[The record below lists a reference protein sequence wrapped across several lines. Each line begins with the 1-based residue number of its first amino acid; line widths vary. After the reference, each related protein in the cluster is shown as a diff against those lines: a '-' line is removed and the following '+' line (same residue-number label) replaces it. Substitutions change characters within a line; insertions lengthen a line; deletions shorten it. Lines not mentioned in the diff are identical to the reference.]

1 MDYRGKTPKKL
12 GMDWTENSRDILA
25 ISAKNI
31 KNGRLINKDKAHYG
45 DENLYKKWMKDGDIK
60 VGDILMTSEAPLGE
74 SYLITKPLKAI
85 LSQRTFLIRLNKEL
99 ADPCFFYSLIQSPM
113 FKMKL
118 LAKATGTTVIG
129 IKQKELRKI
138 IVDLPSLNIQKKI
151 GYYFKV
157 IDQKIRLNNQINDN
171 LVELI
176 NLIYLKFCADF
187 PAKEKVSLDDV
198 FNTSTKTFNVN
209 ENKNINIWH
218 FSIPNFDCNKQP
230 QCESTNSI
238 KSNKKKVNS
247 FGVLVS
253 KLNPNFKRIWAPNL
267 DFYSNYSPIASPEF
281 IQING
286 NSQEEQALIFCI
298 LNSKEFTDFLVSNAT
313 GSTNSRQRVKPK
325 IAVSYII
332 PFDLEKKKGLES
344 LVSPILKDI
353 QQREFENTKL
363 QIIKDTL
370 LNKYF

>member
-12 GMDWTENSRDILA
+12 GMDWTENSHDILA

-99 ADPCFFYSLIQSPM
+99 ADPWFFYSLIQSPM

-171 LVELI
+171 LLDFLDTEFSHQFLGERNFPSGKVKDFVNIKRGASPRPIKDFLSENGRSWVKISDVTKLTTPFLYRTEQYIKESGIKKSRTIKPGTLI
-176 NLIYLKFCADF
+176 LSNSATPGIPVISEILASVHDGWLIIDNYSLMDRNWFYLFF
-187 PAKEKVSLDDV
+187 RQMRNSLVAQANGSV
-198 FNTSTKTFNVN
+198 FNNLKTNIVKEFPVPIVDKSELTKFH
-209 ENKNINIWH
+209 KI
-218 FSIPNFDCNKQP
+218 
-230 QCESTNSI
+230 
-238 KSNKKKVNS
+238 SNPI
-247 FGVLVS
+247 FE
-253 KLNPNFKRIWAPNL
+253 KLN
-267 DFYSNYSPIASPEF
+267 
-281 IQING
+281 Q
-286 NSQEEQALIFCI
+286 
-298 LNSKEFTDFLVSNAT
+298 
-313 GSTNSRQRVKPK
+313 
-325 IAVSYII
+325 
-332 PFDLEKKKGLES
+332 
-344 LVSPILKDI
+344 I
-353 QQREFENTKL
+353 QQENIEL
-363 QIIKDTL
+363 NRIKQTL
-370 LNKYF
+370 LSQYF